1 MGMIT
6 RIVRRHND
14 GDDDGD
20 GNDDDYGTNMVLMT
34 ASTTSPYYCHWYN
47 VCHHYE
53 EDGAGRLS
61 PASRP
66 DRPGRP
72 GRPEN
77 WPDGRQG
84 PQRQRTVDEASQPTL
99 DGASSCFYNRTTTF
113 ALLLHHTACSTAAR
127 ESERLSHRG
136 GHALSTP
143 RSARSTCRRSPCR
156 TSCRSTGT
164 LSRGTPSRSKTGSD
178 PGEARRGHW
187 SKRPPRPPRLP
198 PQPASAS
205 CAPRRA
211 LWLSAAWPAQKVRG
225 HWAQGDV
232 SRSVGK

>member
-1 MGMIT
+1 MP
-6 RIVRRHND
+6 
-14 GDDDGD
+14 
-20 GNDDDYGTNMVLMT
+20 
-34 ASTTSPYYCHWYN
+34 ATSRLRLSIQAWS
-47 VCHHYE
+47 HHE
-53 EDGAGRLS
+53 ENGAGRLG

-72 GRPEN
+72 DRPDN

-225 HWAQGDV
+225 HWA
-232 SRSVGK
+232 